1 MAYGGDS
8 AVSFGKQLQTKG
20 GSEAVERLADEEIR
34 LLENIR
40 LHLNRRVKAD
50 LDYAAAITRVNQVA
64 LKTNKDDAS
73 PLAKAWTTFAAQS
86 DAVAQKITEHA
97 RHLSG
102 TTLECLDK
110 LIREKRNAKRKYTS
124 ERRRIEVANN
134 KVAEEV
140 EKLKKTYRESAKE
153 TESYKKKYEESVQKK
168 AKQKDVDKTRDKYVK
183 SATRLH
189 TCHNDYVFATM
200 EANYQQQGSRDRIMP
215 QLLDAQQELQEYY
228 VEDWKDILQ
237 DYHSQIQFSRED
249 FVNCYAVVQQ
259 SIDDIQKGLE
269 YVTFVR
275 QNGADAAPFIPFEF
289 DTQLVELTTTNVHAG
304 EIVLNNLTVETLRDK
319 QEACQ
324 NKLEECHTTLGYR
337 TEELERVREEEDDP
351 DTEPDIRRSLSVRS
365 ICLTNNRLM
374 HFWLSGLLT
383 GCNGNET

>member
-1 MAYGGDS
+1 
-8 AVSFGKQLQTKG
+8 
-20 GSEAVERLADEEIR
+20 
-34 LLENIR
+34 
-40 LHLNRRVKAD
+40 
-50 LDYAAAITRVNQVA
+50 
-64 LKTNKDDAS
+64 
-73 PLAKAWTTFAAQS
+73 
-86 DAVAQKITEHA
+86 
-97 RHLSG
+97 
-102 TTLECLDK
+102 
-110 LIREKRNAKRKYTS
+110 
-124 ERRRIEVANN
+124 
-134 KVAEEV
+134 
-140 EKLKKTYRESAKE
+140 
-153 TESYKKKYEESVQKK
+153 
-168 AKQKDVDKTRDKYVK
+168 
-183 SATRLH
+183 
-189 TCHNDYVFATM
+189 M

-337 TEELERVREEEDDP
+337 V
-351 DTEPDIRRSLSVRS
+351 
-365 ICLTNNRLM
+365 
-374 HFWLSGLLT
+374 
-383 GCNGNET
+383 